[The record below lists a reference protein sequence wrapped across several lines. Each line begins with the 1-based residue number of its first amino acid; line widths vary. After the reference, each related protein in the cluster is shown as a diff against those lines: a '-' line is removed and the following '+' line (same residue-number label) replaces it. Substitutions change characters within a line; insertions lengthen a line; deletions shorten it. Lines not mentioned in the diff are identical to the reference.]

1 MRSAA
6 LRIVLMYGF
15 AGTVWIAISDIL
27 FYRVRPVKDT
37 TLLCLFSASGLLF
50 TLITCFI
57 LHRLINRYYNRLRLS
72 EKQYR
77 TYFEDN
83 PTPMWIYDRETLKFI
98 AVNDAAVS
106 KYGYSK
112 DEFYDMSILDIRP
125 PEDADK
131 VMKAV
136 VDRLEKPDY
145 KNFGIWRHRH
155 KDGSDIFVH
164 ITSHLTHT
172 NDEQH
177 VMIAAED
184 VTQRLLT
191 EERLQQAN
199 IELMRQNNLLRE
211 ISWAQSHNVRRPLA
225 SILGLLN
232 VIRISE
238 DPNERELCINYIEI
252 SASEL
257 DIMVYEIN
265 EQINQGVYHE
275 TPDLKPKNPANAGL
289 LY

>member
-1 MRSAA
+1 MRPVAF
-6 LRIVLMYGF
+6 RIVLMYGL
-15 AGTVWIAISDIL
+15 AGVSWIAISDAL
-27 FYRVRPVKDT
+27 FYQIHSSKDVP
-37 TLLCLFSASGLLF
+37 LLCMGTVSALLF
-50 TLITCFI
+50 VLITCFI
-57 LHRLINRYYNRLRLS
+57 LYRLIQRYYKRLRLS

-77 TYFEDN
+77 TYFDDN
-83 PTPMWIYDRETLKFI
+83 PIPMWIYDRETLLFI
-98 AVNDAAVS
+98 AVNDAAVL

-112 DEFYDMSILDIRP
+112 EEFYNMSILDIRP
-125 PEDADK
+125 PEDAGK
-131 VMKAV
+131 VMEAV
-136 VDRLEKPDY
+136 SDRLEKPDY
-145 KNFGIWRHRH
+145 KNFGVWRHRR
-155 KDGSDIFVH
+155 KDGSDIFAH

-172 NDEQH
+172 NNEQH

-199 IELMRQNNLLRE
+199 TELLRQNNLLRE

-232 VIRISE
+232 VIRIS
-238 DPNERELCINYIEI
+238 DDASERELCINYIEI

-275 TPDLKPKNPANAGL
+275 TPDLKPKNPVSAGL

>member
-27 FYRVRPVKDT
+27 FYRIRPVKDT
-37 TLLCLFSASGLLF
+37 TLLCMGTVSALLF
-50 TLITCFI
+50 LLITGFI
-57 LHRLINRYYNRLRLS
+57 LHGLISRYYKRLQLS

-83 PTPMWIYDRETLKFI
+83 PTPMWVYDRETLRFI
-98 AVNDAAVS
+98 TVNDAAVS

-131 VMKAV
+131 VMTAV
-136 VDRLEKPDY
+136 MDRLQNADY

-172 NDEQH
+172 NNEQH

-184 VTQRLLT
+184 VTHRLLT

-199 IELMRQNNLLRE
+199 TELMRQNNLLRE

-238 DPNERELCINYIEI
+238 DPSERELCINYIEI

-265 EQINQGVYHE
+265 EQINQGVYHD
-275 TPDLKPKNPANAGL
+275 TPDLKPKNPANAGF

>member
-6 LRIVLMYGF
+6 LRIVLMYSF

-27 FYRVRPVKDT
+27 FYRLRPSKDVP
-37 TLLCLFSASGLLF
+37 LLCMGTVSALLF
-50 TLITCFI
+50 LLVTGFI
-57 LHRLINRYYNRLRLS
+57 LHGLISRYYNRLQLS

-83 PTPMWIYDRETLKFI
+83 PAPMWIYHRETLRFI
-98 AVNDAAVS
+98 AVNDAAVL

-131 VMKAV
+131 VMNALNRF
-136 VDRLEKPDY
+136 DTDY
-145 KNFGIWRHRH
+145 KTFGVWRHKH

-172 NDEQH
+172 DNEQH
-177 VMIAAED
+177 VMITAED

-199 IELMRQNNLLRE
+199 TELMRQNNLLRE

-232 VIRISE
+232 VIRISNDE
-238 DPNERELCINYIEI
+238 QERELCINYIEI

-265 EQINQGVYHE
+265 EQINKGVYHD